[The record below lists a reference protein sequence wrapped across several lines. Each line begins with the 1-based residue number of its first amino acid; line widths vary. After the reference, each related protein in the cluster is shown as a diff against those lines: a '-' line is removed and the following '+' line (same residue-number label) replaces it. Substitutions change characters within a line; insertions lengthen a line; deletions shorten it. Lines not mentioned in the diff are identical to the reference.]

1 MCYIF
6 LTESFFLDPCKGSM
20 AEFIDLTEDDDDE
33 VTTPPPSNNT
43 PFENPPDV
51 ISLMEED
58 DHLLVFPE
66 GCSEQCACAR
76 CKNVRDRLLRKEQ
89 DEAVQRAIEEE
100 NRQKAEEEAA
110 AKKRKREEEED
121 ARYQKKIKPTDP
133 AALRAMRLRGL
144 ERYKAQ
150 IRSEEEKTGK
160 RNALGRRRFNLLRFL
175 A

>member
-20 AEFIDLTEDDDDE
+20 PEFIDLTGDYD
-33 VTTPPPSNNT
+33 NT
-43 PFENPPDV
+43 PFEKQPPPDV
-51 ISLMEED
+51 ISLMEEN

-100 NRQKAEEEAA
+100 NRQKEEEEAA

-144 ERYKAQ
+144 EEYKKK
-150 IRSEEEKTGK
+150 ICLEEEKTGE
-160 RNALGRRRFNLLRFL
+160 RNKVGRRRFNLLRFL

>member
-20 AEFIDLTEDDDDE
+20 PEFIDLTEDDDHE
-33 VTTPPPSNNT
+33 VTSPSSNNT

-51 ISLMEED
+51 ISLMEEN

-66 GCSEQCACAR
+66 GCSEQCKCTR
-76 CKNVRDRLLRKEQ
+76 CKHVRDRLIRKEQ

-100 NRQKAEEEAA
+100 NRQKEEEEAA
-110 AKKRKREEEED
+110 AKKRKRDEEED

-133 AALRAMRLRGL
+133 ALLRAMRLRGL

-150 IRSEEEKTGK
+150 IRLEEEKTGE
-160 RNALGRRRFNLLRFL
+160 RNKVGRRRFNLLRFL

>member
-20 AEFIDLTEDDDDE
+20 PEFIDLTGDDDDE
-33 VTTPPPSNNT
+33 VTTPPSNDT

-76 CKNVRDRLLRKEQ
+76 CKNVRDRLIRKEQ

-110 AKKRKREEEED
+110 AKKRKRDEEED

-150 IRSEEEKTGK
+150 IRLEEEKTGE
-160 RNALGRRRFNLLRFL
+160 RNKVGRRRFNLLRFL